1 MKTMTTQKNRF
12 LKTGALVLVLMST
25 AGLLIFTQAKA
36 VTSADICKQQTI
48 FGIVGTKS
56 CVGQDDGNGAVPSV
70 STLTSVENLP
80 AVPAVFS
87 ATDPTG
93 ASELAKV
100 CNSQNLL
107 GDAGTAVCGKRA
119 AMNHRNKA
127 GTQSVLSEDFSTTA
141 PNGRL
146 VAQVK
151 DDDGGNG
158 TNVNKFDRTGLKV
171 CGTNAP
177 HDTLAEKIA
186 DCALRNDGS
195 SGVAKSGWAGT
206 DGNAGE
212 GNWTL
217 VQVLDTD
224 GTPAADGTACG
235 TASACSE
242 VWRDDRTG
250 LLWSDRVSDETT
262 DINWCKA
269 SGANSGTIC
278 ANTANQPA
286 SPESLCAEG
295 GTPARTIDAAFNGA
309 KGGFRLSTGSINVR
323 WWLPTRA
330 DWMQAEE
337 NGIRFVL
344 PNIAGDF
351 WTSTT
356 DSSDPNNKAWIYKN
370 SSNAGG
376 GFETSSM
383 TGVNISTRCI
393 GQSL

>member
-1 MKTMTTQKNRF
+1 M
-12 LKTGALVLVLMST
+12 LMS
-25 AGLLIFTQAKA
+25 AVGLLMLTQAKA
-36 VTSADICKQQTI
+36 VTAADICKQQTI

-56 CVGQDDGNGAVPSV
+56 CVGQDDGNGVVPAV

-80 AVPAVFS
+80 NVPAVFS

-107 GDAGTAVCGKRA
+107 GDAGTAVCSKRA

-127 GTQSVLSEDFSTTA
+127 GTQSVLSEDFTTTA

-158 TNVNKFDRTGLKV
+158 TNVNKFNRTGLKV

-186 DCALRNDGS
+186 DCLSQNGE
-195 SGVAKSGWAGT
+195 AKSSWAGI

-224 GTPAADGTACG
+224 GTADDDGTLCDPAGTPAATC
-235 TASACSE
+235 TE
-242 VWRDDRTG
+242 IWRDDRTG
-250 LLWSDRVSDETT
+250 LLWSDRVSDEAT
-262 DINWCKA
+262 DVNWCKA
-269 SGANSGTIC
+269 SGANSGTTC
-278 ANTANQPA
+278 ADVANQPDP
-286 SPESLCAEG
+286 PESLCAEG
-295 GTPARTIDAAFNGA
+295 GTPARTIGASFNGA
-309 KGGFRLSTGSINVR
+309 KGGFRLSTGTINVR

-344 PNIAGDF
+344 PNIAGDY

-356 DSSDPNNKAWIYKN
+356 DSSDPNNKAWIFKN

-376 GFETSSM
+376 GFETFNK
-383 TGVNISTRCI
+383 TGVDISTRCI
-393 GQSL
+393 GQAL